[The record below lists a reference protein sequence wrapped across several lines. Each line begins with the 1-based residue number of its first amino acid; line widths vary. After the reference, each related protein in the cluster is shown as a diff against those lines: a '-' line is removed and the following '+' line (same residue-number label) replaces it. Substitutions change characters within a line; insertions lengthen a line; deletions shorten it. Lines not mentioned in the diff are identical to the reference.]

1 MTNTN
6 VAGDQVLSFKSKGE
20 FEAFVREGIVQKIDE
35 QLDKALAPLT
45 SKQQDLMTEMLA
57 RKQSDEVKAMPKGT
71 MFARTVR
78 AIALTTIDKGDS
90 KDPERVKATAVKFF
104 GASDPVVKSIDD
116 SIKLKATGSQAQDPT
131 SLGNM
136 IAPQFAAEFIA
147 LLRNTAVIR
156 NIARTIP
163 NPTGQL
169 TMRRQT
175 SAGTAY
181 WHGEGK
187 PITPSKPGV
196 GTLNFSRKKLGVIY
210 VVSNDM
216 LRYGGSDVD
225 AFLLQD
231 MLAISGLAEDVSFIR
246 GDGTQF
252 QPSGLKSLIASANV
266 FAQSGTTL
274 AAVDTDFAQAKRLIE
289 ENNVMAADDDIHWLL
304 VPRTW
309 WGLWNKAA
317 ATDTGYRPYRDGLQ
331 SPNTMINGQL
341 MNGRILGSPAHKTN
355 QIPKN
360 LGGGTNESETYCV
373 HGPSL
378 LIADTL
384 NNQIDAFNGGAY
396 YDAGS
401 GVVVSGISNDETVIR
416 LLREVDFNMR
426 YQEAASMITTVT
438 LA

>member
-1 MTNTN
+1 MPPITT
-6 VAGDQVLSFKSKGE
+6 AADDHVLTFKTKGE
-20 FEAFVREGIVQKIDE
+20 FDAFVREGIVAQIDE
-35 QLDKALAPLT
+35 KLDKALAPLT
-45 SKQQDLMTEMLA
+45 SKQQDLMGEMLS
-57 RKQSDEVKAMPKGT
+57 RKKSDAVAAMPKGT

-78 AIALTTIDKGDS
+78 AIALTAIEKGNQG
-90 KDPERVKATAVKFF
+90 DPENVKAVAKKYF
-104 GASDPVVKSIDD
+104 GADDPVVKSIED
-116 SIKLKATGSQAQDPT
+116 SIKLKATASQAQDPT

-136 IAPQFAAEFIA
+136 IAPQYSSEFVK

-156 NIARTIP
+156 RIARSIP

-196 GTLNFSRKKLGVIY
+196 GNLNFSRKKLGVIY

-216 LRYGGSDVD
+216 LRFGGPDVD
-225 AFLLQD
+225 AFLLED
-231 MLAISGLAEDVSFIR
+231 MLAISGLGEDISFIR

-252 QPSGLKSLIASANV
+252 QPSGLKSLIAAANQN
-266 FAQSGTTL
+266 AQTGTTL
-274 AAVDTDFAQAKRLIE
+274 ALIDADFSQAKRLIE
-289 ENNVMAADDDIHWLL
+289 ENNVASDDEDIHWLL

-317 ATDTGYRPYRDGLQ
+317 ATDTGYRPYRDELKTPGE
-331 SPNTMINGQL
+331 G

-360 LGGGTNESETYCV
+360 LGGGSESETYCV

-384 NNQIDAFNGGAY
+384 NNQVDAFNGGAY

-426 YQEAASMITTVT
+426 YPEAGALITAVTV
-438 LA
+438 A

>member
-1 MTNTN
+1 MPTANTDD
-6 VAGDQVLSFKSKGE
+6 ALIFKTKGE

-45 SKQQDLMTEMLA
+45 SKQHDLMTEMLS
-57 RKQSDEVKAMPKGT
+57 RKASDEVKAMPKGT

-78 AIALTTIDKGDS
+78 AIALTALEKGDG
-90 KDPERVKATAVKFF
+90 KDPERVKATAIKFF
-104 GASDPVVKSIDD
+104 GKDDPVVKSIDD
-116 SIKLKATGSQAQDPT
+116 SIKLKATASQAQDPT

-136 IAPQFAAEFIA
+136 IAPQYASEFVK

-156 NIARTIP
+156 RIARAIP

-196 GTLNFSRKKLGVIY
+196 GHLNFSRKKLGVLY

-225 AFLLQD
+225 AFLLED
-231 MLAISGLAEDVSFIR
+231 MLAISGLAEDISFIR
-246 GDGTQF
+246 ADGTQF
-252 QPSGLKSLIASANV
+252 QPSGLKSLIAAANV
-266 FAQSGTTL
+266 NAQSGVTL
-274 AAVDTDFAQAKRLIE
+274 ATIDADFAQAKRLIE
-289 ENNVMAADDDIHWLL
+289 ENNIMSSDDDIHWLV

-317 ATDTGYRPYRDGLQ
+317 ATDTGFRPYRDELKTPGE
-331 SPNTMINGQL
+331 G

-426 YQEAASMITTVT
+426 YPEAGALITAVTVS
-438 LA
+438 

>member
-1 MTNTN
+1 MPPVANTDDAL
-6 VAGDQVLSFKSKGE
+6 VFKTKGE
-20 FEAFVREGIVQKIDE
+20 FDACVREAFVAQIDE
-35 QLDKALAPLT
+35 KLDKALAPLT
-45 SKQQDLMTEMLA
+45 SKQQDLMGEMLA
-57 RKQSDEVKAMPKGT
+57 RKKSDAVKEMPKGT

-78 AIALTTIDKGDS
+78 AIALTELEKGD
-90 KDPERVKATAVKFF
+90 KRDPERVKATAVKFF
-104 GASDPVVKSIDD
+104 GKDDPVVQSIDD
-116 SIKLKATGSQAQDPT
+116 SIKLKATASQAQDPT
-131 SLGNM
+131 SLGAM
-136 IAPQFAAEFIA
+136 IAPQYSSEFIK

-156 NIARTIP
+156 SISRSIP
-163 NPTGQL
+163 NPTGTL

-187 PITPSKPGV
+187 PITPSKPGA
-196 GTLNFSRKKLGVIY
+196 GYLNFSRKKLGVIY

-216 LRYGGSDVD
+216 LRFGGPDVD
-225 AFLLQD
+225 AFLLED
-231 MLAISGLAEDVSFIR
+231 MLAISGLAEDISFIR

-252 QPSGLKSLIASANV
+252 QPSGLKSLIQSGNQ

-274 AAVDTDFAQAKRLIE
+274 AAIDTDVAQAKRLIE
-289 ENNVMAADDDIHWLL
+289 EGNVLTSDDDIHWLT

-309 WGLWNKAA
+309 WGLYNAKP
-317 ATDTGYRPYRDGLQ
+317 ATDAGARPYREGLDKGRLLN
-331 SPNTMINGQL
+331 SPV
-341 MNGRILGSPAHKTN
+341 HKTN

-360 LGGGTNESETYCV
+360 LGGGSETETYCV

-384 NNQIDAFNGGAY
+384 NNQVDVFNGGAY

-426 YQEAASMITTVT
+426 YPEAGAIITGVT
-438 LA
+438 IS

>member
-1 MTNTN
+1 MPNTDA
-6 VAGDQVLSFKSKGE
+6 AGNQVLSFKTKGD
-20 FEAFVREGIVQKIDE
+20 FEEFVREGIVQKIDE
-35 QLDKALAPLT
+35 RLDKALAPLT
-45 SKQQDLMTEMLA
+45 TKQQDLMTEMLA

-71 MFARTVR
+71 MFARTMR
-78 AIALTTIDKGDS
+78 AIALTAVERGNQS
-90 KDPERVKATAVKFF
+90 DPENVKAVAKKFF
-104 GASDPVVKSIDD
+104 GADDPVVKSIED
-116 SIKLKATGSQAQDPT
+116 SIKLKATASQAQDPT

-136 IAPQFAAEFIA
+136 IAPQYATEFIA
-147 LLRNTAVIR
+147 LLRNVATIR
-156 NIARTIP
+156 KIARTIP

-196 GTLNFSRKKLGVIY
+196 GMLNFSRKKLGVIY

-246 GDGTQF
+246 GDGNQF
-252 QPSGLKSLIASANV
+252 QPSGLKSLISSGNV

-289 ENNVMAADDDIHWLL
+289 ENNVFSNDDDIHWLL

-331 SPNTMINGQL
+331 TPGEG

-426 YQEAASMITTVT
+426 YQEAGSLITTVT